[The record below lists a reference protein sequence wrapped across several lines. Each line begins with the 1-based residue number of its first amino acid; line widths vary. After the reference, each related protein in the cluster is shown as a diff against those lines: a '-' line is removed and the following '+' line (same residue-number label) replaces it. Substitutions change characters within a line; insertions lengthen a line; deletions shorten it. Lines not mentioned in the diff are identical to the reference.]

1 MNKINEHSLIY
12 ETVPLEKTGINL
24 LITVYSSLNG
34 TETRTG
40 SNWPR
45 GTNFHLFSINVA
57 LNLCKIFTWSAGGG
71 I

>member
-40 SNWPR
+40 VIGHVVR
-45 GTNFHLFSINVA
+45 ISI
-57 LNLCKIFTWSAGGG
+57 CSP
-71 I
+71 